1 MANERPR
8 VLLVDPD
15 PMQRHRVTTVLAI
28 AGYHVVEVPSGRGLL
43 AAIERHDVERTDPP
57 VVVIGGAVT
66 DDGELRRSAH
76 ALARA
81 GRTPRV
87 VSLPRG
93 RLAARRMTAG
103 RARVIESGT
112 AVDELVHTVDHA
124 FAVRRRFSR
133 PSFPPP
139 RRTSRRSAAGRESF
153 RDRDASRE

>member
-43 AAIERHDVERTDPP
+43 AAIERHDDERSEPL
-57 VVVIGGAVT
+57 VVVIGGAVA
-66 DDGELRRSAH
+66 DDGELRRSAG

-81 GRTPRV
+81 GRTPPV

-93 RLAARRMTAG
+93 RLAARRMAAG
-103 RARVIESGT
+103 RTRVIESGT

-124 FAVRRRFSR
+124 FAVRRRFNR
-133 PSFPPP
+133 PIVPP
-139 RRTSRRSAAGRESF
+139 RRRSSHLN
-153 RDRDASRE
+153 ASRVEFFMPGEKSGE